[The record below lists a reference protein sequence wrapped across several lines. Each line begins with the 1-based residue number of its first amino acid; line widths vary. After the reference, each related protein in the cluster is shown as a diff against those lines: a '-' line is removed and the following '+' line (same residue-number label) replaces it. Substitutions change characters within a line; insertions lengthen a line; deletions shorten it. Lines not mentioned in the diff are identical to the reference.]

1 MYYIKQNEVI
11 KIEDGCD
18 NIAVLAPCMYWFV
31 KKSFPF
37 DSKRKIEKIILKSA
51 QNSVDFVENVFCYK
65 QEEEYVCFAYN
76 LNALKKRLSTQGL
89 EIDKIYF
96 ISSFYAPQRDI
107 RVSSEVVLCAMA
119 ETFFESSSKTTHEV
133 FLHELSFENTPC
145 VTFAKSDYM
154 EFQIAA
160 LVLLVLGFIMSAISW
175 NMQGN
180 YLEEQ
185 EKRITMDNYRLDALI
200 RKYETTQTTQSQLRE
215 AIVQAASMSSL
226 KCRGVSCE
234 VK

>member
-1 MYYIKQNEVI
+1 MKMI

-76 LNALKKRLSTQGL
+76 LKSTQKTFEFTQGL

-107 RVSSEVVLCAMA
+107 RVSDPMVVLCAMA
-119 ETFFESSSKTTHEV
+119 ETFFESSSKTT
-133 FLHELSFENTPC
+133 L
-145 VTFAKSDYM
+145 
-154 EFQIAA
+154 
-160 LVLLVLGFIMSAISW
+160 
-175 NMQGN
+175 
-180 YLEEQ
+180 
-185 EKRITMDNYRLDALI
+185 
-200 RKYETTQTTQSQLRE
+200 
-215 AIVQAASMSSL
+215 
-226 KCRGVSCE
+226 
-234 VK
+234 